1 MKGITVQELR
11 DDKEHGLEL
20 EVIAGLKGLS
30 RKIYNA
36 KIQKLGLV
44 ITGHMVYLHPHRI
57 QILGNTEISY
67 LRSMDEARSKEIAV
81 ELCTYDVVCF
91 IVTRNLKV
99 PEYLL
104 AECES
109 KGIPLL
115 RTKLV
120 TSVFIERV
128 TKWLEEK
135 LAPSTNVHG
144 VLMNILGVGVLII
157 GRPGIGKSE
166 SALELIMRGHT
177 FVVDDMVYVKKM
189 GPIELHGESPEM
201 IRNLLEIRG
210 IGIVDIR
217 HLFGVSSVRDRKKI
231 DLVVELLDWD
241 DRVECERLGLKEE
254 KYRLLGID
262 LPLVKIPVS
271 LGRNMSAIIELA
283 CRNQILKRQG
293 VHTAMELEEKL
304 LKSIDGNELPCG
316 KPRGMD
322 PRGNQKR

>member
-1 MKGITVQELR
+1 MKGITVQELK
-11 DDKEHGLEL
+11 DDREYILEL
-20 EVIAGLKGLS
+20 EAIAGFRGLP

-67 LRSMDEARSKEIAV
+67 LRSLEEEKSKEIIK
-81 ELCTYDVVCF
+81 ELCTHDVVCF
-91 IVTRNLKV
+91 IATRNLKV
-99 PEYLL
+99 PDYLL

-128 TKWLEEK
+128 SKYLEER
-135 LAPSTNVHG
+135 LALSTNVHG
-144 VLMNILGVGVLII
+144 VLMDILGVGVLIV

-177 FVVDDMVYVKKM
+177 FVADDMVYAKKM
-189 GPIELHGESPEM
+189 GPLELHGESPEM

-217 HLFGVSSVRDRKKI
+217 HLFGVSAVRYRKKI

-241 DRVECERLGLKEE
+241 DKVECERLGLKED

-283 CRNQILKRQG
+283 CRNQILKGQG
-293 VHTAMELEEKL
+293 VHTARELEEKL
-304 LKSIDGNELPCG
+304 LKSIEANS
-316 KPRGMD
+316 RA
-322 PRGNQKR
+322 